1 MYTWYIGTIDN
12 DKVEDTMAM
21 VTIIRVRGLDEIEF
35 DTTEEMVEYAIERVG
50 EFASGVGAE
59 VDVTLDDLNV
69 LDGEVAVE
77 VGGTPD
83 DVALVSRRWYEE
95 EDM

>member
-1 MYTWYIGTIDN
+1 
-12 DKVEDTMAM
+12 MAM

-50 EFASGVGAE
+50 EFASGVGVE

-77 VGGTPD
+77 VGGTPE